1 MSVTIKVYAILDKYT
16 DGERVI
22 EVDGTTVGQCLARL
36 TQKYPA
42 LREALFDKNGELLD
56 YIKVYVNGKRPY
68 PELLDKPVKERD
80 NILLTMP
87 MGGG

>member
-1 MSVTIKVYAILDKYT
+1 MSVTIKVYAILGKYT

-22 EVDGTTVGQCLARL
+22 EVDGTTVGQCLTRL
-36 TQKYPA
+36 IQKYPTIK
-42 LREALFDKNGELLD
+42 EALFDKNGELLD
-56 YIKVYVNGKRPY
+56 Y
-68 PELLDKPVKERD
+68 KPVKDGD